1 MPKITIITPCYFNE
15 LNIPDYA
22 IRMIENEKKFHSD
35 VTFEYI
41 LIDDGS
47 KDNTWNEMVNFH
59 KKYPNKV
66 KIIKLVRNFG
76 STNAVFSSLPY
87 SSGDCNVIISADLQD
102 PPELIL
108 KMYEKWQLGF
118 KLVIAN
124 RINREEPFIQKLVS
138 NTTHKLVQRFGL
150 KNLPNGGFDMNL
162 FDVEIKEILIKMD
175 EKNTFFPFLLMW
187 LGYEF
192 VSIPYVRRKREL
204 GTTSYTLSKKIK
216 VFVDSFVSFSFFP
229 IRIISVSG
237 LILGLLALI
246 YGFIIILG
254 KLFGLVN
261 SSGWSSMMVVILFV
275 SAFQMVAL
283 GIIGE
288 YVWRGLEA
296 SRKRPNFLID
306 QKLGIDE
313 IKNKK

>member
-1 MPKITIITPCYFNE
+1 MPKITVITPCYFNE

-22 IRMIENEKKFHSD
+22 NRMIENEKIFPTD
-35 VTFEYI
+35 VTFEYL

-47 KDNTWNEMVNFH
+47 KDGTWNEMVKFQIL
-59 KKYPNKV
+59 YPEKV

-87 SSGDCNVIISADLQD
+87 STGDCNVVISADLQD

-108 KMYEKWQLGF
+108 KMYENWQKGF
-118 KLVIAN
+118 KLVLAN
-124 RINREEPFIQKLVS
+124 RTNREEPFLQKFVS
-138 NTTHKLVQRFGL
+138 NTTHKLVQKFGL
-150 KNLPNGGFDMNL
+150 KNLPDGGFDMNL
-162 FDVEIKEILIKMD
+162 FDVEIKDILIKMD

-204 GTTSYTLSKKIK
+204 GTSTYTLSKKIK
-216 VFVDSFVSFSFFP
+216 AFVDSFVAFSFFP
-229 IRIISVSG
+229 IRLISVSG
-237 LILGLLALI
+237 LILGILAFI
-246 YGFIIILG
+246 YGLIVIFG
-254 KLFGLVN
+254 KVFGFVD
-261 SSGWSSMMVVILFV
+261 STGWSSMMVVILFV
-275 SAFQMVAL
+275 SSFQMIAL

-296 SRKRPNFLID
+296 SRNRPSYLIEK
-306 QKLGIDE
+306 KLG
-313 IKNKK
+313 

>member
-1 MPKITIITPCYFNE
+1 MPKITVITPCYFNE

-22 IRMIENEKKFHSD
+22 NRMIENEKIFPTD
-35 VTFEYI
+35 VTFEYL

-47 KDNTWNEMVNFH
+47 KDGTWNEMIKFQIL
-59 KKYPNKV
+59 YPEKV

-87 SSGDCNVIISADLQD
+87 STGDCNVVISADLQD

-108 KMYEKWQLGF
+108 KMYENWQKGF
-118 KLVIAN
+118 KLVLAN
-124 RINREEPFIQKLVS
+124 RTNREEPFLQKFVS
-138 NTTHKLVQRFGL
+138 NTTHKLVQKFGL
-150 KNLPNGGFDMNL
+150 KNLPDGGFDMNL
-162 FDVEIKEILIKMD
+162 FDVEIKDILIKMD

-204 GTTSYTLSKKIK
+204 GTSTYTLSKKIK
-216 VFVDSFVSFSFFP
+216 AFVDSFVAFSFFP
-229 IRIISVSG
+229 IRLISVSG
-237 LILGLLALI
+237 LILGILAFI
-246 YGFIIILG
+246 YGLIVILG
-254 KLFGLVN
+254 KVFGFVD
-261 SSGWSSMMVVILFV
+261 STGWSSMMVVILFV
-275 SAFQMVAL
+275 SSFQMIAL

-296 SRKRPNFLID
+296 SRNRPSYLIEK
-306 QKLGIDE
+306 KLGE
-313 IKNKK
+313 FK

>member
-1 MPKITIITPCYFNE
+1 MPKITVITPCYFNE

-22 IRMIENEKKFHSD
+22 NRMIENEKIFPTD
-35 VTFEYI
+35 VSFEYL

-47 KDNTWNEMVNFH
+47 KDGTWNEMVKFQIL
-59 KKYPNKV
+59 YPEKV

-87 SSGDCNVIISADLQD
+87 STGDCNVVISADLQD

-108 KMYEKWQLGF
+108 KMYENWQKGF
-118 KLVIAN
+118 KLVLAN
-124 RINREEPFIQKLVS
+124 RTNREEPFLQKFVS
-138 NTTHKLVQRFGL
+138 NTTHKLVQKFGL
-150 KNLPNGGFDMNL
+150 KNLPDGGFDMNL
-162 FDVEIKEILIKMD
+162 FDVEIKDILIKMD

-204 GTTSYTLSKKIK
+204 GTSTYTLSKKIK
-216 VFVDSFVSFSFFP
+216 AFVDSFVAFSFFP
-229 IRIISVSG
+229 IRLISVLG
-237 LILGLLALI
+237 LILGILAFI
-246 YGFIIILG
+246 YGLIVIFGKVFGFID
-254 KLFGLVN
+254 
-261 SSGWSSMMVVILFV
+261 STGWSSMMVVILFV
-275 SAFQMVAL
+275 SSFQMIAL

-296 SRKRPNFLID
+296 SRNRPSYLIEK
-306 QKLGIDE
+306 KLGE
-313 IKNKK
+313 FK

>member
-1 MPKITIITPCYFNE
+1 MPKITVITPCYFNE

-22 IRMIENEKKFHSD
+22 NRMIENEKIFPTD
-35 VTFEYI
+35 VTFEYL

-47 KDNTWNEMVNFH
+47 KDGTWNEMVKFQIL
-59 KKYPNKV
+59 YPEKV

-87 SSGDCNVIISADLQD
+87 STGDCNVVISADLQD

-108 KMYEKWQLGF
+108 KMYENWQKGF
-118 KLVIAN
+118 KLVLAN
-124 RINREEPFIQKLVS
+124 RTNREEPFLQKFVS
-138 NTTHKLVQRFGL
+138 NTTHKLVQKFGL
-150 KNLPNGGFDMNL
+150 KNLPDGGFDMNL
-162 FDVEIKEILIKMD
+162 FDVEIKDILIKMD

-204 GTTSYTLSKKIK
+204 GTSTYTLSKKIK
-216 VFVDSFVSFSFFP
+216 AFVDSFVAFSFFP
-229 IRIISVSG
+229 IRLISVSG
-237 LILGLLALI
+237 LILGILAFI
-246 YGFIIILG
+246 YGLIVIFG
-254 KLFGLVN
+254 KVFGFVD
-261 SSGWSSMMVVILFV
+261 STGWSSMMVVILFV
-275 SAFQMVAL
+275 SSFQMIAL

-296 SRKRPNFLID
+296 SRNRPSFLIEK
-306 QKLGIDE
+306 KLGE
-313 IKNKK
+313 FK

>member
-1 MPKITIITPCYFNE
+1 MPKITVITPCYFNE

-22 IRMIENEKKFHSD
+22 NRMIENEKIFPTD
-35 VTFEYI
+35 VTFEYL

-47 KDNTWNEMVNFH
+47 KDGTWNEMVKFQVL
-59 KKYPNKV
+59 YPEKV

-87 SSGDCNVIISADLQD
+87 STGDCNVVISADLQD

-108 KMYEKWQLGF
+108 KMYENWQKGF
-118 KLVIAN
+118 KLVLAN
-124 RINREEPFIQKLVS
+124 RTNREEPFLQKFVS
-138 NTTHKLVQRFGL
+138 NTTHKLVQKFGL
-150 KNLPNGGFDMNL
+150 KNLPDGGFDMNL
-162 FDVEIKEILIKMD
+162 FDVEIKDILIKMD

-204 GTTSYTLSKKIK
+204 GTSTYTLSKKIK
-216 VFVDSFVSFSFFP
+216 AFVDSFVAFSFFP
-229 IRIISVSG
+229 IRLISVSG
-237 LILGLLALI
+237 LILGILAFI
-246 YGFIIILG
+246 YGLIVILG
-254 KLFGLVN
+254 KVFGFVD
-261 SSGWSSMMVVILFV
+261 STGWSSMMVVILFV
-275 SAFQMVAL
+275 SSFQMIAL

-296 SRKRPNFLID
+296 SRNRPSYLIEK
-306 QKLGIDE
+306 KLGE
-313 IKNKK
+313 FN

>member
-1 MPKITIITPCYFNE
+1 MPKITVITPCYFNE

-22 IRMIENEKKFHSD
+22 NRMIENEKIFPTD
-35 VTFEYI
+35 VTFEYL

-47 KDNTWNEMVNFH
+47 KDGTWNEMVKFQILF
-59 KKYPNKV
+59 PEKV

-87 SSGDCNVIISADLQD
+87 STGDCNVVISADLQD

-108 KMYEKWQLGF
+108 KMYENWQKGF
-118 KLVIAN
+118 KLVLAN
-124 RINREEPFIQKLVS
+124 RTNREEPFLQKFVS
-138 NTTHKLVQRFGL
+138 NTTHKLVQKFGL
-150 KNLPNGGFDMNL
+150 KNLPDGGFDMNL
-162 FDVEIKEILIKMD
+162 FDVEIKDILIKMD

-204 GTTSYTLSKKIK
+204 GTSTYTLSKKIK
-216 VFVDSFVSFSFFP
+216 AFVDSFVAFSFFP
-229 IRIISVSG
+229 IRLISVSG
-237 LILGLLALI
+237 LILGILAFI
-246 YGFIIILG
+246 YGLIVILG
-254 KLFGLVN
+254 KVFGFVD
-261 SSGWSSMMVVILFV
+261 STGWSSMMVVILFV
-275 SAFQMVAL
+275 SSFQMIAL

-296 SRKRPNFLID
+296 SRNRPSYLIEK
-306 QKLGIDE
+306 KLGE
-313 IKNKK
+313 FN

>member
-1 MPKITIITPCYFNE
+1 MPKITVITPCYFNE

-22 IRMIENEKKFHSD
+22 IRMIENEKIFPAD
-35 VTFEYI
+35 VTFEYL

-47 KDNTWNEMVNFH
+47 KDNTWNEMVKFQKH
-59 KKYPNKV
+59 YPHKV

-76 STNAVFSSLPY
+76 STNAVFSSLPH
-87 SSGDCNVIISADLQD
+87 STGDCNVVLSADLQD

-108 KMYEKWQLGF
+108 KMYENWLKGF
-118 KLVIAN
+118 KLVLAN
-124 RINREEPFIQKLVS
+124 RTNREEPFLQKLVS
-138 NTTHKLVQRFGL
+138 NTTHKLVQKFGL

-162 FDVEIKEILIKMD
+162 FDVEIKDILIKMD

-204 GTTSYTLSKKIK
+204 GTSTYTLSKKIK
-216 VFVDSFVSFSFFP
+216 AFVDSFVAFSFFP
-229 IRIISVSG
+229 IRLISVSG
-237 LILGLLALI
+237 LILGLLAFI
-246 YGFIIILG
+246 YGFFVIAG
-254 KLFGLVN
+254 KLFGIVD
-261 SSGWSSMMVVILFV
+261 SSGWSSLMVVILFV

-296 SRKRPNFLID
+296 SRNRPNFLID
-306 QKLGIDE
+306 QKIGE
-313 IKNKK
+313 F